1 MTPPRTLRWSQH
13 GPAFSVPPSRWFG
26 RAPCAPHVRI
36 PVQSER
42 AQTEL
47 MSAACNGDAD
57 EIQPRKDTM
66 KTIKRIALTLFP
78 IAAASLLQCFGAEPR
93 VVTVDS
99 TAPASRML
107 ESFRELSGL
116 ELTIASNVTN
126 ASRLP
131 ITMEVSQ
138 GKRLESAEAVRLMER
153 EMREQ
158 AGIIITRLD
167 DKRASVTYNDALPTK
182 PGDLPLLGR
191 IVRYKLEA
199 PPGVARP

>member
-1 MTPPRTLRWSQH
+1 MSAYPYSP
-13 GPAFSVPPSRWFG
+13 
-26 RAPCAPHVRI
+26 
-36 PVQSER
+36 ER

-47 MSAACNGDAD
+47 MSAAYNGDAD

-66 KTIKRIALTLFP
+66 RRIALTFFP
-78 IAAASLLQCFGAEPR
+78 IAAASLLQCFGAEPHW
-93 VVTVDS
+93 VTVDS
-99 TAPASRML
+99 VAPASRML

-116 ELTIASNVTN
+116 ELAIASNLTN

-131 ITMEVSQ
+131 ITMDVSK
-138 GKRLESAEAVRLMER
+138 GKRLESAEALRLMER
-153 EMREQ
+153 ALREQ

-191 IVRYKLEA
+191 IVRYKFEA
-199 PPGVARP
+199 PRSVSRP